1 MGGFFMLLKIIFI
14 RLVPILCLGYL
25 KDQKHRKRAAGLLCL
40 IYCEVF
46 VLASTR
52 ILEQKGW
59 NGIWYLLLS
68 MFPQGIFYMGS
79 VWLILQCLWNM
90 WSQRVW
96 KRIYYLSIFV
106 VILGIFTE
114 NYINPQIL
122 QIFFKNFK

>member
-14 RLVPILCLGYL
+14 RLVPVLCLGYL
-25 KDQKHRKRAAGLLCL
+25 KDQKYRKRTVILLCL
-40 IYCEVF
+40 IYCMVF
-46 VLASTR
+46 VLASAR

-68 MFPQGIFYMGS
+68 MFPQGIFYVGS
-79 VWLILQCLWNM
+79 IWLILQCLWKM
-90 WSQRVW
+90 WSERVW
-96 KRIYYLSIFV
+96 KRIYYLAIIGE
-106 VILGIFTE
+106 ILGIFTE